1 MCAAWSSGG
10 SEDGQGLGEED
21 VTDFLTVHRPPW
33 VDLAGG
39 GKETLFGG
47 ENPIQTLPATRVAQ
61 PLEGIVLQITSRER
75 PQLISSQCRDG
86 V

>member
-47 ENPIQTLPATRVAQ
+47 ENPIQTLP
-61 PLEGIVLQITSRER
+61 LG
-75 PQLISSQCRDG
+75 
-86 V
+86 

>member
-1 MCAAWSSGG
+1 MCAARSSGG

-33 VDLAGG
+33 VDLTGG

-47 ENPIQTLPATRVAQ
+47 ENPIQT
-61 PLEGIVLQITSRER
+61 
-75 PQLISSQCRDG
+75 
-86 V
+86 